1 VENKMKMKPFTPEQ
15 AAIHSCALAV
25 SSNYLKLEFEMIDVL
40 SDAERTKVFQRLG
53 YPSLFRYAVDCL
65 GLSEAISYALI
76 SIARKSKEVPQLKTS
91 GLSVSKASRIVSIL
105 DRGNARELI
114 RFAKNHTSK
123 QIDAEVAR
131 RNPKAAL
138 PDRIKMISGDAA
150 QLSVTVSREFLEMLK
165 RVEALEARSGSR
177 GAGAAL
183 EAALKVYLQH
193 KDPVAKAQ
201 RAQQRKAKDLVK
213 KRETGPRRFKI
224 REKEVQVEP
233 EVELCARR
241 VGDENRSDSQRI
253 PLTADQK
260 HAVFARDKGLC
271 TVCGSDRWVEIH
283 HVQPVSQGGSND
295 PENLTTL
302 CGFHHSLVH
311 EDDFFSV
318 KPRNKN
324 SAPHQDS

>member
-1 VENKMKMKPFTPEQ
+1 MKMKPFTPEQ
-15 AAIHSCALAV
+15 AAIHSRALTV
-25 SSNYLKLEFEMIDVL
+25 SSSYLKLEFEMIDVL
-40 SDAERTKVFQRLG
+40 GEAERTKLFRRLG

-76 SIARKSKEVPQLKTS
+76 SIARKSKEVPILKTS

-114 RFAKNHTSK
+114 KFAKNHTSK

-131 RNPKAAL
+131 RNPKAAM
-138 PDRIKMISGDAA
+138 PDRIKMISGDTA

-183 EAALKVYLQH
+183 EAALKVYLQY

-201 RAQQRKAKDLVK
+201 RAQRRKAQRSNQKS
-213 KRETGPRRFKI
+213 ETGPRRFKI
-224 REKEVQVEP
+224 REKEVQSEP
-233 EVELCARR
+233 EVELCVSR
-241 VGDENRSDSQRI
+241 VGGENRNDSQRI
-253 PLTADQK
+253 PLTAEQK

-283 HVQPVSQGGSND
+283 HVQPVGQGGSND

-311 EDDFFSV
+311 EDDFHRDR
-318 KPRNKN
+318 PRNKKT
-324 SAPHQDS
+324 PRHQDS